1 MFKDFA
7 ISVYRQFA
15 VQIWVSGPSQENNIA
30 VPDASG
36 VFVVAAL
43 APLYVNASGTVLLAQ
58 SEIVQVGQLT
68 AGSIGPGFGM
78 LFLAPFNPLHGASN
92 T

>member
-1 MFKDFA
+1 M
-7 ISVYRQFA
+7 
-15 VQIWVSGPSQENNIA
+15 ENNIA

-43 APLYVNASGTVLLAQ
+43 APLYINALGTVLLAQ
-58 SEIVQVGQLT
+58 SEITQVGQLT

-78 LFLAPFNPLHGASN
+78 LLFAQFNPFHGRQ
-92 T
+92 